1 MMHDSS
7 SSTDVN
13 KLCKIG
19 VFGIGCDA
27 MAPTIV
33 TSTFGNPNIVKDLLP
48 SGTTDPYINFPSM
61 TYTPDG
67 CFSITWKVYRS
78 SDDQD
83 MEIILPLQFLMDTAG
98 LAVAFT
104 GNFADRL
111 TLFSN
116 GPVSYYFE
124 GTFSDTASTLTPYF
138 PFTIDWTDDC
148 QAATVVAPVS
158 PGI

>member
-1 MMHDSS
+1 MDNT
-7 SSTDVN
+7 SSTNIDA
-13 KLCKIG
+13 LCKIG
-19 VFGIGCDA
+19 VFGTGCDSQS
-27 MAPTIV
+27 PTIV
-33 TSTFGNPNIVKDLLP
+33 SNTFGNPDIVKDLLS
-48 SGTTDPYINFPSM
+48 SGTPDPYINFPSM

-67 CFSITWKVYRS
+67 CFSIAWKVYRS

-98 LAVAFT
+98 LTVAFT

-124 GTFSDTASTLTPYF
+124 GTFSDTSSTLT
-138 PFTIDWTDDC
+138 
-148 QAATVVAPVS
+148 S
-158 PGI
+158 